1 VSTTSYRAPPAFR
14 PAIPLAAISQWLVYR
29 LFVAADAEL
38 VGFAR
43 GTAMLADAE
52 APFDL
57 CAMLG
62 GNPSRPL

>member
-1 VSTTSYRAPPAFR
+1 LFADV
-14 PAIPLAAISQWLVYR
+14 
-29 LFVAADAEL
+29 FVAADAEL

-62 GNPSRPL
+62 GNPARFED